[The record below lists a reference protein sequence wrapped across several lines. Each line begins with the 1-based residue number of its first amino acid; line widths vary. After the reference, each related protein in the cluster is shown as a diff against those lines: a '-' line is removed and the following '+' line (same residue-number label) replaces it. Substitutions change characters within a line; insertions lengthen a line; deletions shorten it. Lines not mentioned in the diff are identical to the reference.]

1 MEKIK
6 KINKIFLSFEVIP
19 FAMMILLAFPPII
32 ASLINNRLQYGRDFS
47 DRVSF
52 YCYIS
57 IMVAYAITILLEIIF
72 YFILLKNYQYDQS
85 NIELANRVKVT
96 KVLSILYMIPGLYAI
111 PFYFR
116 FLHVRSFREN
126 KNLDSRP
133 ITFGN
138 FYKT

>member
-6 KINKIFLSFEVIP
+6 RINKIFLSFEVIP
-19 FAMMILLAFPPII
+19 FAMMILLAFLPVI
-32 ASLINNRLQYGRDFS
+32 AGIINNRLQYGRDFG

-72 YFILLKNYQYDQS
+72 YFILLKNYQYDQN

-96 KVLSILYMIPGLYAI
+96 KVLSILYMIPGLY
-111 PFYFR
+111 
-116 FLHVRSFREN
+116 
-126 KNLDSRP
+126 
-133 ITFGN
+133 
-138 FYKT
+138 

>member
-116 FLHVRSFREN
+116 FLHVRSFREK

-138 FYKT
+138 FL

>member
-57 IMVAYAITILLEIIF
+57 I
-72 YFILLKNYQYDQS
+72 
-85 NIELANRVKVT
+85 
-96 KVLSILYMIPGLYAI
+96 
-111 PFYFR
+111 
-116 FLHVRSFREN
+116 
-126 KNLDSRP
+126 
-133 ITFGN
+133 
-138 FYKT
+138 

>member
-19 FAMMILLAFPPII
+19 FAMMILLAFLPVI
-32 ASLINNRLQYGRDFS
+32 AGIINNRLQYGRDFG

-57 IMVAYAITILLEIIF
+57 IMVA
-72 YFILLKNYQYDQS
+72 
-85 NIELANRVKVT
+85 
-96 KVLSILYMIPGLYAI
+96 YAI

-126 KNLDSRP
+126 KKSGQPAYHFWEFFIKPNRKP
-133 ITFGN
+133 IELKDFFIKN
-138 FYKT
+138 R

>member
-6 KINKIFLSFEVIP
+6 RINKIFLSFEVIP

-32 ASLINNRLQYGRDFS
+32 ASLINNRLQYGRDFG

-72 YFILLKNYQYDQS
+72 TL
-85 NIELANRVKVT
+85 
-96 KVLSILYMIPGLYAI
+96 
-111 PFYFR
+111 FY
-116 FLHVRSFREN
+116 
-126 KNLDSRP
+126 
-133 ITFGN
+133 
-138 FYKT
+138 